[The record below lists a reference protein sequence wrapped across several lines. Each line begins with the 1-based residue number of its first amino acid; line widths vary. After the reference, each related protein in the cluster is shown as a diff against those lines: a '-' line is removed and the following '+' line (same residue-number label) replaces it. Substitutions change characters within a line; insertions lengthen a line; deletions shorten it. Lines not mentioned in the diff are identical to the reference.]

1 MRDVIGAPAGWLARK
16 IRARELSSV
25 EVVRAHL
32 EHIHTVNPRL
42 NAVVFATAESAITE
56 ARAADRH
63 SRNRRKGGLGP
74 LHGVPFTAKDI
85 FNTAGLPTTTG
96 LRMMRG
102 NIPAHDATVVAR
114 MRRAGAILIG
124 KTNCLPGGSEED
136 SWSPARGGTRNPYDI
151 NRSPGVSSSGEAAI
165 IAAGGSPLGLGSD
178 SGGSIR
184 LPAHYCGIAALKPTA
199 GLIPVTGGYGLAGG
213 LSDPRSQVG
222 PMARYVTDL
231 AIALRV
237 LAGPDGVDSGVV
249 PVPIPRRTPKLD
261 GLRVAWYADD
271 GMAKPTPAVTATV
284 KAAAKALAAA
294 GCTVTEERPPSL
306 AEAYLVTLGYWGR
319 KHMTHERMYRRW
331 DAFRVAVLAF
341 MSRFDLVL
349 SPVAPDIAPLYK
361 IKPVGDHQLSYT
373 VPYSLSGNPCVVVR
387 AGTSSEN
394 LPIGVQLVAG
404 NWHDDLA
411 LKGAR
416 AVERALGGWRPA
428 SVVG

>member
-42 NAVVFATAESAITE
+42 NAVVFATAESAIKE
-56 ARAADRH
+56 ARSADRH
-63 SRNRRKGGLGP
+63 NKRRSALGP

-85 FNTAGLPTTTG
+85 FNTAGLPTTAG
-96 LRMMRG
+96 LRMLRT
-102 NIPAHDATVVAR
+102 NIPDHDATVVAR

-124 KTNCLPGGSEED
+124 KTNCPPGGVGEE
-136 SWSPARGGTRNPYDI
+136 SWRSFHGGTRNPYDI
-151 NRSPGVSSSGEAAI
+151 NRTPGGSSSGEAAI

-184 LPAHYCGIAALKPTA
+184 LPASYCGVAGLKPTA
-199 GLIPVTGGYGLAGG
+199 GLVPVTGAYALPGG

-222 PMARYVTDL
+222 PMARYVADL
-231 AIALRV
+231 ALALRV
-237 LAGPDGVDSGVV
+237 LAGPDGVDSAIV
-249 PVPIPRRTPKLD
+249 PVPLPKRTPKLD

-306 AEAYLVTLGYWGR
+306 TDAWQVTLGYWGL
-319 KHMTHERMYRRW
+319 KHMSHARMYRRW
-331 DAFRVAVLAF
+331 DSFRSIILKF
-341 MSRFDLVL
+341 MSSFDLVL
-349 SPVAPDIAPLYK
+349 TPVAPDIAPLYRVK
-361 IKPVGDHQLSYT
+361 VISDHQFSYT
-373 VPYSLSGNPCVVVR
+373 VPYSLTGNPCVVVR
-387 AGTSSEN
+387 AGTSPEN
-394 LPIGVQLVAG
+394 LPIGVQIVAR
-404 NWHDDLA
+404 NWQDNVA
-411 LKGAR
+411 LRAAR

>member
-16 IRARELSSV
+16 IREKELSSV

-42 NAVVFATAESAITE
+42 NAVVFATAESAIKE
-56 ARAADRH
+56 ARAADR
-63 SRNRRKGGLGP
+63 RAKGRKPILGP

-96 LRMMRG
+96 LRMLRSR
-102 NIPAHDATVVAR
+102 IPDHDATVVAR

-124 KTNCLPGGSEED
+124 KTNCPPGGSDED
-136 SWSPARGGTRNPYDI
+136 DWTPARGQTRNPYDV
-151 NRSPGVSSSGEAAI
+151 NRSPGVTSSGEAAI

-184 LPAHYCGIAALKPTA
+184 LPAHYCGVAALKPTA
-199 GLIPVTGGYGLAGG
+199 GLIPVTGAYGLVGG
-213 LSDPRSQVG
+213 LSDTRSQVG
-222 PMARYVTDL
+222 PMARYVADL
-231 AIALRV
+231 RIALKV

-249 PVPIPRRTPKLD
+249 PVRAWTAPPLQ

-271 GMAKPTPAVTATV
+271 GMSRPTPAIAAAV
-284 KAAAKALAAA
+284 KAAARALSAA
-294 GCTVTEERPPSL
+294 GCNVTEERPPSL
-306 AEAYLVTLGYWGR
+306 GEAYQLTLAYWGR
-319 KHMTHERMYRRW
+319 KHMNHDRLFERW
-331 DAFRVAVLAF
+331 DAFRTAVLRF

-349 SPVAPDIAPLYK
+349 SPVAPNVAPLLK
-361 IKPVGDHQLSYT
+361 LKPVGDHPLSYT

-394 LPIGVQLVAG
+394 LPIGVQVVAA
-404 NWHDDLA
+404 NWRDATA
-411 LKGAR
+411 LKAAR
-416 AVERALGGWRPA
+416 AIERSLGGWRPA